1 MSELLSLFFRP
12 RMLVVFLL
20 GFSSGLPL
28 ALTGG
33 TLQAW
38 LTDAGIALPTIGRFA
53 LVGIPYTVKF
63 LWAPLLDAC
72 APPILGR
79 RRGWALIAQ
88 GAVIASI
95 LAVGSCNPSE
105 NLALIAIFAFILVFA
120 SATQDIVLDALRTE
134 LLSESEYGAGAGMYV
149 MGYRI
154 AMLVSGALALYLAD
168 SVSGAAI
175 SWSSVYWIMAA
186 VMSIGMITVI
196 CCPEPQVSLVL
207 SSPDQGPI
215 DKTAPR
221 LRDRVLLP
229 FIDFFRRPASMA
241 IISFV
246 TVYKLSTMMATALTV
261 TFLMSRGYSKTE
273 IATVSK
279 VYGLLA
285 TIGGTLAGGALMTKL
300 SLKRALWIFGILQ
313 SFAGLSFLP
322 LTIIPKNFLL
332 LVWVLTTENFLI
344 GLGVAA
350 ISGFMMKICSRQFT
364 GTQFALLSSLTAISR
379 VVLVSQAGEI
389 AARLGWFWF
398 YLSSVT
404 LALPG
409 LILLTQFD
417 RWIAEP
423 ESESSRT
430 LERGD
435 IAAITAF
442 IGGLTLI
449 ALEPLF
455 AAVPG
460 LSDVAPYVPV
470 VGVVLF
476 GAALGVGFV
485 RSLG

>member
-1 MSELLSLFFRP
+1 MSELLSLFLRP
-12 RMLVVFLL
+12 RMVVVFLL

-38 LTDAGIALPTIGRFA
+38 LTDAGIDLPTIGRFA

-88 GAVIASI
+88 GAVIGSI
-95 LAVGSCNPSE
+95 LGVGSCEPTE
-105 NLALIAIFAFILVFA
+105 NLTLLAVFAFILVFA

-134 LLSESEYGAGAGMYV
+134 LLSEAEYGAGAGMYV

-168 SVSGAAI
+168 STAGAAI
-175 SWSSVYWIMAA
+175 PWSSVYWIMAA
-186 VMSIGMITVI
+186 VMGVGMITVI
-196 CCPEPQVSLVL
+196 CCPEPQISAIL
-207 SSPDQGPI
+207 STSDSGAI
-215 DKTAPR
+215 NDATPR

-300 SLKRALWIFGILQ
+300 SLKRSLWIFGILQ
-313 SFAGLSFLP
+313 SFAGLSFIP
-322 LTIIPKNFLL
+322 LTVLEKNFYL
-332 LVWVLTTENFLI
+332 LVLVLTTENFLI

-350 ISGFMMKICSRQFT
+350 LSGFMMKICSRQFT

-389 AARLGWFWF
+389 ASRLGWFGF
-398 YLSSVT
+398 YLFSVT

-409 LILLTQFD
+409 LLLLTQFD
-417 RWIAEP
+417 GWIAEP
-423 ESESSRT
+423 ESDSGRA
-430 LERGD
+430 LGRGEISA
-435 IAAITAF
+435 IAAF

-449 ALEPLF
+449 ALEPLC
-455 AAVPG
+455 AAIPG
-460 LSDVAPYVPV
+460 LAAVAPYVPV
-470 VGVVLF
+470 VGVILF
-476 GAALGVGFV
+476 GVALGVGFL
-485 RSLG
+485 RGLG

>member
-1 MSELLSLFFRP
+1 MV
-12 RMLVVFLL
+12 VVFLL

-38 LTDAGIALPTIGRFA
+38 LTDAGIDLPTIGRFA

-88 GAVIASI
+88 GAVVSSI
-95 LAVGSCNPSE
+95 IGVGSCEPSE
-105 NLALIAIFAFILVFA
+105 NLTLLAVFAFILVFA

-134 LLSESEYGAGAGMYV
+134 LLAESEYGAGAGMYV

-168 SVSGAAI
+168 GSAGTAI

-186 VMSIGMITVI
+186 VMGVGMITVI
-196 CCPEPQVSLVL
+196 CCPEPQVSGHHQPTLQL
-207 SSPDQGPI
+207 KDGTFL
-215 DKTAPR
+215 DK
-221 LRDRVLLP
+221 VLLP
-229 FIDFFRRPASMA
+229 FIDFFRRPASMG

-300 SLKRALWIFGILQ
+300 PLKRSLWIFGVLQ
-313 SFAGLSFLP
+313 SFGGLSFLP
-322 LTIIPKNFLL
+322 LTFMEKNFGL
-332 LVWVLTTENFLI
+332 LVLVLSTENFLI

-350 ISGFMMKICSRQFT
+350 LSGFMMKICSRQFT

-379 VVLVSQAGEI
+379 VVLVSQAGAI
-389 AARLGWFWF
+389 AARLGWSGF
-398 YLSSVT
+398 YIFSVT

-409 LILLTQFD
+409 LVLLTQFD
-417 RWIAEP
+417 SWVRDSD
-423 ESESSRT
+423 SEAVGV
-430 LERGD
+430 LGRGD
-435 IAAITAF
+435 IATIGAF

-449 ALEPLF
+449 ALEPLCSAIPWF
-455 AAVPG
+455 AT
-460 LSDVAPYVPV
+460 LAPYVP
-470 VGVVLF
+470 GAGALLF
-476 GAALGVGFV
+476 GAALAVGFF
-485 RSLG
+485 RGMR

>member
-1 MSELLSLFFRP
+1 
-12 RMLVVFLL
+12 
-20 GFSSGLPL
+20 
-28 ALTGG
+28 
-33 TLQAW
+33 
-38 LTDAGIALPTIGRFA
+38 
-53 LVGIPYTVKF
+53 
-63 LWAPLLDAC
+63 
-72 APPILGR
+72 
-79 RRGWALIAQ
+79 
-88 GAVIASI
+88 
-95 LAVGSCNPSE
+95 
-105 NLALIAIFAFILVFA
+105 
-120 SATQDIVLDALRTE
+120 
-134 LLSESEYGAGAGMYV
+134 
-149 MGYRI
+149 
-154 AMLVSGALALYLAD
+154 
-168 SVSGAAI
+168 
-175 SWSSVYWIMAA
+175 
-186 VMSIGMITVI
+186 
-196 CCPEPQVSLVL
+196 
-207 SSPDQGPI
+207 
-215 DKTAPR
+215 
-221 LRDRVLLP
+221 
-229 FIDFFRRPASMA
+229 
-241 IISFV
+241 
-246 TVYKLSTMMATALTV
+246 
-261 TFLMSRGYSKTE
+261 
-273 IATVSK
+273 
-279 VYGLLA
+279 
-285 TIGGTLAGGALMTKL
+285 MTKL